1 MTGPT
6 AMPAWTPIV
15 TMLFAHDRSSS
26 DSTRF
31 GIAARDAEKNGSSAI
46 ADPNAKA
53 ISSPGSFA
61 KIIAAKKTAEIAS
74 DQIITVLRL
83 YRSPSAPVSGPTR
96 PATPN
101 VSRSDSACMKGEWVR
116 SHTV

>member
-6 AMPAWTPIV
+6 AMPACTPIE
-15 TMLFAHDRSSS
+15 TRLLAQERSFS

-31 GIAARDAEKNGSSAI
+31 GIAALDAEKNGSSAI
-46 ADPNAKA
+46 ADPNASA

-61 KIIAAKKTAEIAS
+61 KTIAAKKTAEIAS

-83 YRSPSAPVSGPTR
+83 
-96 PATPN
+96 
-101 VSRSDSACMKGEWVR
+101 
-116 SHTV
+116 

>member
-1 MTGPT
+1 
-6 AMPAWTPIV
+6 
-15 TMLFAHDRSSS
+15 MLFAHDRSSS

-31 GIAARDAEKNGSSAI
+31 GIAAREAEKKGSSAI
-46 ADPNAKA
+46 ADPNARA
-53 ISSPGSFA
+53 IRTPGSLA
-61 KIIAAKKTAEIAS
+61 KTIAAKKAAEIAS

-83 YRSPSAPVSGPTR
+83 YLSPRAPVRGPIR